1 MLVMALYHHMPQPIM
16 RRLLLIAAAS
26 ALSAFSAA
34 AQSAP
39 SASALLGKWN
49 AEWELGRVVEN
60 EVVTP
65 VMANGII
72 TIETRGDSLLA
83 TIQVTKRSDG
93 RPLPASAITL
103 GGKASAR
110 GAEFVQKQT
119 VRMNLNGE
127 EMTREVTVTWTLNA
141 SGDQLSGS
149 MLREMPFVSETPAP
163 SEIKG
168 TRAS

>member
-1 MLVMALYHHMPQPIM
+1 M
-16 RRLLLIAAAS
+16 RRFLFIAAAS
-26 ALSAFSAA
+26 ALCSLSAA

-39 SASALLGKWN
+39 SVSTLLGRWN

-60 EVVTP
+60 DVVTSI
-65 VMANGII
+65 MASGVFS
-72 TIETRGDSLLA
+72 IESRGDSLVASIL
-83 TIQVTKRSDG
+83 VTKRSDG
-93 RPLPASAITL
+93 RPAPTSPVTL
-103 GGKASAR
+103 TGKPSGH

-141 SGDQLSGS
+141 NGNELRGS